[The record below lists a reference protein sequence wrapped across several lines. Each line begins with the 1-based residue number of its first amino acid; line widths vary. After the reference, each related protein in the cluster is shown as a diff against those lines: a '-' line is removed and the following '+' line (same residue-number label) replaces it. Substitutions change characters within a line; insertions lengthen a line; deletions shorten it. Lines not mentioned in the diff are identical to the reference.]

1 MGGGWLR
8 DTFHSPGHHALV
20 ARSRDGVVSRVTR
33 PLFSSVITPAHLATP
48 GQRQSPRSTRLAIS
62 AVHSS
67 RQPCTSGPELPASP
81 RRRRGLWERL
91 PWIRAWQRLG
101 VQLWPAEA
109 QASRL
114 LPAHSPSAR
123 SPRREVGEG
132 PGSSW
137 PSALLPCSLP
147 GA

>member
-1 MGGGWLR
+1 MA
-8 DTFHSPGHHALV
+8 PGHIPF
-20 ARSRDGVVSRVTR
+20 TR
-33 PLFSSVITPAHLATP
+33 P
-48 GQRQSPRSTRLAIS
+48 PRSGCFEGHTTFVSFCDYPSALGNSRPATKPEKHCNSSSNS

-67 RQPCTSGPELPASP
+67 PQPCTSGPELPASP

-101 VQLWPAEA
+101 VQLWPAGA
-109 QASRL
+109 RVSRL
-114 LPAHSPSAR
+114 LRARSRSAR
-123 SPRREVGEG
+123 SSRREVGEG

-137 PSALLPCSLP
+137 PPVLLPCSLP